1 MRKVILAA
9 ALAVT
14 FTLPLRS
21 HAQQGGG
28 GASAGGAAAGT
39 TQPQSPATAATQGPG
54 PSGGGVQGGPPTT
67 GNFSVQGQSQG
78 MLEGAGQTSPGLG
91 VTGPQGVVNA
101 SPPTPVGAASADP
114 QVELARLR
122 SEVDRLRTEL
132 DALKAERSQSGKGT
146 GGSGASADSRP
157 QLLAASATFEGRVR
171 NVSEK
176 SIVVIDRE
184 TGEPYVL
191 LVNKGTRARSGEQR
205 IPVASIREG
214 CEVRASFNFVYG
226 DTYATNIEVLPKA
239 RR

>member
-14 FTLPLRS
+14 FAVPLRS

-39 TQPQSPATAATQGPG
+39 TAGGATAGG
-54 PSGGGVQGGPPTT
+54 SGG
-67 GNFSVQGQSQG
+67 
-78 MLEGAGQTSPGLG
+78 
-91 VTGPQGVVNA
+91 
-101 SPPTPVGAASADP
+101 VGAASGDP

-122 SEVDRLRTEL
+122 SEVDQLRAEL
-132 DALKAERSQSGKGT
+132 DGLKAERGQGGKGT
-146 GGSGASADSRP
+146 GGSGASAGSRA

-176 SIVVIDRE
+176 SIEVIDRE
-184 TGEPYVL
+184 TGEPYL
-191 LVNKGTRARSGEQR
+191 LQVDKGTRVRSGERR

-226 DTYATNIEVLPKA
+226 DTYATNIEVLPKG